1 MMKHTGWRCG
11 GGTVVLHKRAVL
23 SGAGALFL
31 ACAAFAQPQDPPEP
45 PLDVN
50 AIQPQPPSGAVQPAV
65 PAAPTE
71 GAAAADGESQ
81 AEAAVPAP
89 PPPSAIAGSGSTGV
103 IAMDGPAFPVS
114 RFVIEFQSPS
124 AEQPSIEDLA
134 QVRVRLAVTPT
145 GYVSPGL
152 ETADV
157 PPIVLRRAGDLPEV
171 ELSIAEVAA
180 GSAGAFHASA
190 LNAVTAAIALE
201 LNRRGFAGVFAEVN
215 DEDIIAFED
224 TAEDLREGER
234 SELRLR
240 VWTPSVGQVRTQAT
254 GDRLAA
260 RIEADPSTRINNA
273 DPVHTRIREQSP
285 LQQGNLLRKDLLDDF
300 IFRLNRHP
308 GRRVDAALGAGEK
321 PEEVVLDYL
330 VTESKP
336 WSIYAQLSNTG
347 TRQTSEWRQRFGFTH
362 NQLTGHD
369 DILRLDYITSGFD
382 ASHTFNAQYDFPIV
396 SDRVRM
402 LVNAIY
408 SDFDASDVGSSG
420 TFTGTTIGARSEVAA
435 NVYQHREF
443 FLDAIAGARWANVEI
458 TQETSITT
466 GEGDFIYPY
475 IGARAERFTDASFLS
490 AAVTLEVLWPEATGL
505 EESDFQNLG
514 RQNPSDESQVLKFNA
529 EQSFYLEPLI
539 NSRGYSGESND
550 GLATLAHE
558 LSFAARGQYSFG
570 DRLIANEQDVAGGL
584 FTVRGYPES
593 VIAADTVAVLTA
605 EYRFHLPQALGV
617 EWDGR
622 SWNTHAPGTWYGR
635 PQSMFDPNFRYTP
648 QQPFGRADWDLI
660 FRGFVDAA
668 FTDTVDPEPGEVN
681 ETIWG
686 TGIGVEFQW
695 KRNVLM
701 RLDWGVALSE
711 VGDPD
716 SASDA
721 IRRDSVDKGDN
732 RFHFLFTLL
741 Y

>member
-1 MMKHTGWRCG
+1 MTKHSGWRRG
-11 GGTVVLHKRAVL
+11 GVKRVLQQRAAL
-23 SGAGALFL
+23 SAAGALFL

-50 AIQPQPPSGAVQPAV
+50 AIQPAP
-65 PAAPTE
+65 PAATPAAGAAAGKPE
-71 GAAAADGESQ
+71 EAGAAAAGADGGE
-81 AEAAVPAP
+81 ATPPAAVPTAV
-89 PPPSAIAGSGSTGV
+89 AGSGSAGAV
-103 IAMDGPAFPVS
+103 ELDGPAFPVS
-114 RFVIEFQSPS
+114 RFVIEYQTPNP
-124 AEQPSIEDLA
+124 EQPSIEALGG
-134 QVRVRLAVTPT
+134 VRVRLAVTPT
-145 GYVSPGL
+145 GYVAPGL
-152 ETADV
+152 LSQDL
-157 PPIVLRRAGDLPEV
+157 PPIAVRNPGDLPEV
-171 ELSIAEVAA
+171 EISIAEIAA
-180 GSAGAFHASA
+180 GSAGAFHLSA
-190 LNAVTAAIALE
+190 INAVTSAIAIE
-201 LNRRGFAGVFAEVN
+201 LNRLGFVGVFAEPN
-215 DEDIIAFED
+215 DEDIVALD
-224 TAEDLREGER
+224 GTAEDLRAGER

-240 VWTPSVGQVRTQAT
+240 VWMPSVAQVRTQAS

-260 RIEADPSTRINNA
+260 GIAADPSTRINNA
-273 DPVHTRIREQSP
+273 DSVHTRIREQSP

-336 WSIYAQLSNTG
+336 WSIYAQISNTG

-402 LVNAIY
+402 LVNGIY
-408 SDFDASDVGSSG
+408 SEFDASDVGSSG
-420 TFTGTTIGARSEVAA
+420 TFTGTTIGARTEVAA

-443 FLDAIAGARWANVEI
+443 FLDAIGGARWANVEI
-458 TQETSITT
+458 TQETSNTT
-466 GEGDFIYPY
+466 GEGDFVYPY
-475 IGARAERFTDASFLS
+475 VGGRAERFTDASFLS
-490 AAVTLEVLWPEATGL
+490 ASVILEVLWPEITGL
-505 EESDFQNLG
+505 DENDFQNLG

-529 EQSFYLEPLI
+529 EQSFYLEPLL
-539 NSRGYSGESND
+539 NARGYAGENND

-558 LSFAARGQYSFG
+558 LSFSARGQYSFG

-605 EYRFHLPQALGV
+605 EYRFHLPQALGI
-617 EWDGR
+617 EWDGK
-622 SWNTHAPGTWYGR
+622 SWTTHAPGTWYGR
-635 PQSMFDPNFRYTP
+635 PQSMFDPNFRFTP

-686 TGIGVEFQW
+686 TGVGMEFQW

-701 RLDWGVALSE
+701 RLDWGIALSE

-732 RFHFLFTLL
+732 RFHFLFTVL